1 MGQEE
6 IYLGAEEKIEK
17 TLELLTE
24 GLRKVRTGRASPA
37 LVEGLRADYYGTPT
51 PLKQIAQISV
61 ADAQLLVIRPFDAG
75 ALQAIEKAIQKSDLG
90 LSPAT
95 DGKIIR
101 LPIPSLSEERRKQM
115 VGLVNAQAEQAKVA
129 IRNVRR
135 DALKQVDDEEKKGGI
150 PEDDAERARDEIQA
164 MIKKYEG
171 RVEDLVKKKSDE
183 LLKI

>member
-1 MGQEE
+1 MSQEE

-17 TLELLTE
+17 TLEVL
-24 GLRKVRTGRASPA
+24 GDNLRKIRTGRASPS
-37 LVEGLRADYYGTPT
+37 LIEGLRADYYGTPT

-61 ADAQLLVIRPFDAG
+61 ADAQMLVIRPFDAG

-101 LPIPSLSEERRKQM
+101 LAIPPLSEERRKQM
-115 VGLVNAQAEQAKVA
+115 VGLVNQNAEQAKVA
-129 IRNVRR
+129 IRNIRR
-135 DALKQVDDEEKKGGI
+135 DALKQVDDEEKKSELT
-150 PEDDAERARDEIQA
+150 EDDAERACEEIQT

-171 RVEDLVKKKSDE
+171 QVDEIVKKKSDE

>member
-1 MGQEE
+1 MSHEE
-6 IYLGAEEKIEK
+6 IYLAAEEKIEK
-17 TLELLTE
+17 TLEVLADA
-24 GLRKVRTGRASPA
+24 LRKIRTGRASPT
-37 LVEGLRADYYGTPT
+37 LIEGLRADYYGTPT

-61 ADAQLLVIRPFDAG
+61 ADAQMLVIRPFDAG

-101 LPIPSLSEERRKQM
+101 LAIPPLSEERRKQM
-115 VGLVNAQAEQAKVA
+115 VGLVGQAAEQSKIA

-135 DALKQVDDEEKKGGI
+135 DALKQVDDEEKKGELT
-150 PEDDAERARDEIQA
+150 EDDAERSRDEIQT
-164 MIKKYEG
+164 MIKKYEAQID
-171 RVEDLVKKKSDE
+171 ETVKKKSDE